1 MSTPLRSHAFAVASV
16 LVALV
21 VSGASAAEEPKR
33 QALFVSAAQL
43 AGHVKLTENGV
54 ALHQVATDPSATTL
68 IIRRDKTG
76 EVEVHTM
83 INDIFVVESGHAT
96 VTVGGEVKDNHEIRP
111 TEWRG
116 GEISGG
122 QNYELAAGDV
132 LLIPAG
138 LPHKVSLRAGD
149 SFLYVTIKTP
159 VHAAA
164 ADSH

>member
-1 MSTPLRSHAFAVASV
+1 MSTSLRPHVFAVATV
-16 LVALV
+16 LVAL
-21 VSGASAAEEPKR
+21 GAAGTSAAEEPR
-33 QALFVSAAQL
+33 RLALYVSAAQL

-68 IIRRDKTG
+68 IIRRDKSG
-76 EVEVHTM
+76 EVEVHTL

-116 GEISGG
+116 GEIAGG
-122 QNYELAAGDV
+122 QNFELGAGDV

-138 LPHKVSLRAGD
+138 LPHKVSLRAGE
-149 SFLYVTIKTP
+149 SCLYVTIKTP
-159 VHAAA
+159 VRAAA
-164 ADSH
+164 ADSR